1 MSALYYRLSATL
13 LRYMSPVTTDTV
25 LQRALREAC
34 VPVHLLDA
42 DTLGQ
47 VTPCL
52 ERGIKLFVS
61 PERQAKLRSELADLA
76 ARARETPAPVSI
88 AIRIEADISDARL
101 VARKICSELGT
112 RSIVTQ
118 KVTTIVSEL
127 ARNIVSYTSGGA
139 IDFVALPTTPARLRI
154 CASDN
159 GPGIRHMDDI
169 LAGRYKSKTG
179 LGKGL
184 LGVKRLSDVF
194 SVQTGSTGTRVELE
208 VSL

>member
-34 VPVHLLDA
+34 IPVHRLDA

-52 ERGIKLFVS
+52 ERGIRLFVS
-61 PERQAKLRSELADLA
+61 PERQAKLRAELSELAL
-76 ARARETPAPVSI
+76 RAGETPAPVTI
-88 AIRIEADISDARL
+88 AVRVEADISDARL
-101 VARKICSELGT
+101 VARKICAELGT

-127 ARNIVSYTSGGA
+127 ARNIVSYTTGGA
-139 IDFVALPTTPARLRI
+139 IEFVALNTTPARLRI
-154 CASDN
+154 CAVDS
-159 GPGIRHMDDI
+159 GPGIKNLEEI
-169 LAGRYKSKTG
+169 FEGRYKSKTG
-179 LGKGL
+179 LGKGI
-184 LGVKRLSDVF
+184 LGVKRLSDEF
-194 SVQTGSTGTRVELE
+194 SVQTGASGTRIELE